1 MNEKETALI
10 LRPEQALLD
19 VTDKSLYSFNE
30 RESMAKFREA
40 STVMALNRFFSLADS
55 EAAQLIVGIAEKVPH
70 LKNTFDSL
78 KGKTELVVKRRQW
91 NASVYER
98 RGGTFRRTDK
108 GRSENH
114 SP

>member
-40 STVMALNRFFSLADS
+40 STVMALNRFS
-55 EAAQLIVGIAEKVPH
+55 H
-70 LKNTFDSL
+70 
-78 KGKTELVVKRRQW
+78 
-91 NASVYER
+91 
-98 RGGTFRRTDK
+98 
-108 GRSENH
+108 
-114 SP
+114 